1 MSQDQTPDDFDW
13 VVAQSKCSAASMFAR
28 LQTGVKEDVRR
39 RNSLGR
45 LGRDDGWTFEFHVDG
60 EEFEVSRVEA
70 SGVTESIDSTLAL
83 VRFERA
89 GRRIHV
95 HGDGVT
101 SNSPRS
107 SHSTWPGCVGS
118 WWARR
123 CTRSG
128 RSEEWLSSSCSSKRK
143 RFQTE
148 VTTPNF
154 QSPIPKE
161 LLVTFALGVGSWSL
175 GVDSFYCQ
183 AE

>member
-1 MSQDQTPDDFDW
+1 MSQEQTPDDFDW
-13 VVAQSKCSAASMFAR
+13 VVAQSKCSVASMFAR

-95 HGDGVT
+95 HGDGVDIEFT
-101 SNSPRS
+101 AVVSLDVAGVCRLV
-107 SHSTWPGCVGS
+107 VGEAMYS
-118 WWARR
+118 EWEIRR
-123 CTRSG
+123 MALEQLFF
-128 RSEEWLSSSCSSKRK
+128 EEE
-143 RFQTE
+143 E
-148 VTTPNF
+148 V
-154 QSPIPKE
+154 S
-161 LLVTFALGVGSWSL
+161 
-175 GVDSFYCQ
+175 D
-183 AE
+183 

>member
-1 MSQDQTPDDFDW
+1 MSQEQTPDDFDW

-39 RNSLGR
+39 RNGLGL

-95 HGDGVT
+95 HGDGVDVEFT
-101 SNSPRS
+101 AVISLDVAGVCRLV
-107 SHSTWPGCVGS
+107 VGEAMYS
-118 WWARR
+118 EWEIRR
-123 CTRSG
+123 MALEQLFF
-128 RSEEWLSSSCSSKRK
+128 EEE
-143 RFQTE
+143 E
-148 VTTPNF
+148 V
-154 QSPIPKE
+154 S
-161 LLVTFALGVGSWSL
+161 
-175 GVDSFYCQ
+175 D
-183 AE
+183 

>member
-13 VVAQSKCSAASMFAR
+13 VVAQSKCSVASMFAR

-95 HGDGVT
+95 HGDGVDIEFT
-101 SNSPRS
+101 AVVSLDVAGVCRLV
-107 SHSTWPGCVGS
+107 VGEAMYS
-118 WWARR
+118 EWEIRR
-123 CTRSG
+123 MALEQLFF
-128 RSEEWLSSSCSSKRK
+128 EEE
-143 RFQTE
+143 E
-148 VTTPNF
+148 V
-154 QSPIPKE
+154 S
-161 LLVTFALGVGSWSL
+161 
-175 GVDSFYCQ
+175 D
-183 AE
+183 

>member
-1 MSQDQTPDDFDW
+1 MSQEQTPDDFDW

-95 HGDGVT
+95 HGDGVDIEFT
-101 SNSPRS
+101 AVVSLDVAGVCRLV
-107 SHSTWPGCVGS
+107 VGEAMYS
-118 WWARR
+118 EWEIRR
-123 CTRSG
+123 MALEQLFF
-128 RSEEWLSSSCSSKRK
+128 EEE
-143 RFQTE
+143 E
-148 VTTPNF
+148 V
-154 QSPIPKE
+154 S
-161 LLVTFALGVGSWSL
+161 
-175 GVDSFYCQ
+175 D
-183 AE
+183 

>member
-1 MSQDQTPDDFDW
+1 MSQEQTPDDFDW

-95 HGDGVT
+95 HGDGVDVEFT
-101 SNSPRS
+101 AVVSLDVAGVCRLV
-107 SHSTWPGCVGS
+107 VGEAMYS
-118 WWARR
+118 EWEIRR
-123 CTRSG
+123 MALEQLFF
-128 RSEEWLSSSCSSKRK
+128 EEE
-143 RFQTE
+143 E
-148 VTTPNF
+148 V
-154 QSPIPKE
+154 S
-161 LLVTFALGVGSWSL
+161 
-175 GVDSFYCQ
+175 D
-183 AE
+183 

>member
-1 MSQDQTPDDFDW
+1 MSQEQTPDDFDW
-13 VVAQSKCSAASMFAR
+13 VVAQSKCSVASMFAR

-95 HGDGVT
+95 HGDGVDVEFT
-101 SNSPRS
+101 AVVSLDVAGVCRLV
-107 SHSTWPGCVGS
+107 VGEAMYS
-118 WWARR
+118 EWEIRR
-123 CTRSG
+123 MALEQLFF
-128 RSEEWLSSSCSSKRK
+128 EEE
-143 RFQTE
+143 E
-148 VTTPNF
+148 V
-154 QSPIPKE
+154 S
-161 LLVTFALGVGSWSL
+161 
-175 GVDSFYCQ
+175 D
-183 AE
+183 

>member
-83 VRFERA
+83 VRFECA

-95 HGDGVT
+95 HGDGVDVEFT
-101 SNSPRS
+101 AVVSLDVAGVCRLV
-107 SHSTWPGCVGS
+107 VGEAMYS
-118 WWARR
+118 EWEIRR
-123 CTRSG
+123 MALEQLFF
-128 RSEEWLSSSCSSKRK
+128 EEE
-143 RFQTE
+143 E
-148 VTTPNF
+148 V
-154 QSPIPKE
+154 S
-161 LLVTFALGVGSWSL
+161 
-175 GVDSFYCQ
+175 D
-183 AE
+183 

>member
-13 VVAQSKCSAASMFAR
+13 VIAQSKCSVASMFAR

-95 HGDGVT
+95 HGDGVDVEFT
-101 SNSPRS
+101 AVVSLDVAGVCRLV
-107 SHSTWPGCVGS
+107 VGEAMYS
-118 WWARR
+118 EWEIRR
-123 CTRSG
+123 MALEQLFF
-128 RSEEWLSSSCSSKRK
+128 EEE
-143 RFQTE
+143 E
-148 VTTPNF
+148 V
-154 QSPIPKE
+154 S
-161 LLVTFALGVGSWSL
+161 
-175 GVDSFYCQ
+175 D
-183 AE
+183 

>member
-1 MSQDQTPDDFDW
+1 MAQEQTPDDFDW

-39 RNSLGR
+39 RNGLGL

-95 HGDGVT
+95 HGDGVDIEFT
-101 SNSPRS
+101 AVVSLDVAGVCRLV
-107 SHSTWPGCVGS
+107 VGEAMYS
-118 WWARR
+118 EWEIRR
-123 CTRSG
+123 MALEQLFF
-128 RSEEWLSSSCSSKRK
+128 EEE
-143 RFQTE
+143 E
-148 VTTPNF
+148 V
-154 QSPIPKE
+154 S
-161 LLVTFALGVGSWSL
+161 
-175 GVDSFYCQ
+175 D
-183 AE
+183 

>member
-1 MSQDQTPDDFDW
+1 MAQDQTPDDFDW

-39 RNSLGR
+39 RNGLGL

-95 HGDGVT
+95 HGDGVDVEFT
-101 SNSPRS
+101 AVVSLDVAGVCRLV
-107 SHSTWPGCVGS
+107 VGEAMYS
-118 WWARR
+118 EWEIRR
-123 CTRSG
+123 MALEQLFF
-128 RSEEWLSSSCSSKRK
+128 EEE
-143 RFQTE
+143 E
-148 VTTPNF
+148 V
-154 QSPIPKE
+154 S
-161 LLVTFALGVGSWSL
+161 
-175 GVDSFYCQ
+175 D
-183 AE
+183 